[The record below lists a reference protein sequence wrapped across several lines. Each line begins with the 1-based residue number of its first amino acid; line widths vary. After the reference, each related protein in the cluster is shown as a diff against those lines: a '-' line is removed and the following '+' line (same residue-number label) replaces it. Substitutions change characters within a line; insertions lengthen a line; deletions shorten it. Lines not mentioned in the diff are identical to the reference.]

1 MALNKVT
8 YIARTTPV
16 SSQNLNDIQDE
27 IINKCVTVDAK
38 TFTTAQKQQARANIG
53 LPTSGAVCELTYT
66 VVSSF

>member
-38 TFTTAQKQQARANIG
+38 TFTTAQKKQARSNIG

-66 VVSSF
+66 VVSTF